1 MKRFTLTWLCF
12 SLTTAFALAADYR
25 LVRTQ
30 MLDGEPT
37 ERSGV
42 VGKIQPTVYVLIPPD
57 GRPPIVFQKFDSQQM
72 EAWLGLLSLRERGI
86 VVHFQ
91 ASALMEPSPT
101 PAEWEGFKAF
111 CKKHDIA
118 FVNERDT
125 D

>member
-1 MKRFTLTWLCF
+1 MKKFTLTWLCLT
-12 SLTTAFALAADYR
+12 LTTAFALAADYR

-42 VGKIQPTVYVLIPPD
+42 VGKVQPTVYVLIQPG

-86 VVHFQ
+86 VVHFH
-91 ASALMEPSPT
+91 ASALVEPSPSA
-101 PAEWEGFKAF
+101 AEWDAFKTF
-111 CKKHDIA
+111 CQKHDITLI
-118 FVNERDT
+118 NESDA